1 MTIGA
6 GAARIGLFGGTFNPI
21 HLGHLRAAEEVRE
34 ALGLA
39 GIAFVPSN
47 VPPHKR
53 ERDGDPIAPAAQRVA
68 WVEGAIAGHEAFRVD
83 RVELDREG
91 PSYLVDTLE
100 AVRARNPGG
109 PPPVF
114 IVGEDA
120 FAEMGEW
127 RAPLRLFALA
137 DFAVMTRPPG
147 RLDDLAERIPALV
160 RDEFAF
166 EDHGRV
172 ARHRSAGT
180 RIDLVAITALDV
192 SSSQIRR
199 ACREGRSIRWLVPE
213 AIREAIERSRC
224 YAAGG
229 PREADGAARGVGQE
243 ARR

>member
-1 MTIGA
+1 MRRHPA
-6 GAARIGLFGGTFNPI
+6 AARVGIFGGTFNPI

-34 ALGLA
+34 ALALS

-53 ERDGDPIAPAAQRVA
+53 ERDGDPIAPAALRVA
-68 WVEGAIAGHEAFRVD
+68 WVERAIAGHAAFILD
-83 RVELDREG
+83 RVEVDRAG
-91 PSYLVDTLE
+91 PSYLVDTLT
-100 AVRARNPGG
+100 ALRARNPDD

-127 RAPLRLFALA
+127 RAPLQLFALA

-147 RLDDLAERIPALV
+147 RLDDLAKRIPDV
-160 RDEFAF
+160 IRDQFSF
-166 EDHGRV
+166 EQDGHL

-180 RIDLVAITALDV
+180 RIDLVAITPLDI

-213 AIREAIERSRC
+213 SIREAIEHSGC
-224 YAAGG
+224 YAGG
-229 PREADGAARGVGQE
+229 ESCEAAREGR
-243 ARR
+243 AR

>member
-1 MTIGA
+1 MKTDD

-53 ERDGDPIAPAAQRVA
+53 ERDGDPIAPATQRVA
-68 WVEGAIAGHEAFRVD
+68 WVEAAIAGHDAFSLD

-91 PSYLVDTLE
+91 PSYLVDTLA
-100 AVRARNPGG
+100 AVRARKPAG

-114 IVGEDA
+114 VVGEDA

-127 RAPLRLFALA
+127 RSPLQLFALA

-147 RLDDLAERIPALV
+147 RLDDLADRIPAVV
-160 RDEFAF
+160 RGEFSF
-166 EDHGRV
+166 EGQGRV

-180 RIDLVAITALDV
+180 RIDLVSITALDV

-213 AIREAIERSRC
+213 SIRGAIEQSRC
-224 YAAGG
+224 YAASGD
-229 PREADGAARGVGQE
+229 RRAAAEGT
-243 ARR
+243 RR